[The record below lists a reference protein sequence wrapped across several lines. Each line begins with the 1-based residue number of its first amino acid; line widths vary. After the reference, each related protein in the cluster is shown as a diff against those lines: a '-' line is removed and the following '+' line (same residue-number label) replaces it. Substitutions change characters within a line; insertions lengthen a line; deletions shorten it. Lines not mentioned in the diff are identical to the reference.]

1 MPFSTCGKST
11 DLHAQSTSFL
21 NVFFPPDFPKVDFS
35 APMVFCSTHS
45 CACRARRRPRR
56 RRRPSSRRGGGQT
69 LRSRKKVHFFVQEN
83 FPNSS
88 TFWIVSHATFLFT
101 TPSADM
107 SHFLT
112 IGGEG
117 RGKIRVVLLGSIP
130 KDHSSKKPLV

>member
-1 MPFSTCGKST
+1 MLAG
-11 DLHAQSTSFL
+11 
-21 NVFFPPDFPKVDFS
+21 
-35 APMVFCSTHS
+35 
-45 CACRARRRPRR
+45 
-56 RRRPSSRRGGGQT
+56 RGGGRGGGGALPQSAEED
-69 LRSRKKVHFFVQEN
+69 RHCDPGKKVHFLVQEN